1 MENPTLAESLEQ
13 QLQELRENEQRI
25 LRVLQ
30 DLQGS
35 VDQLS
40 QQTADASWTAY
51 TQEHKNQLQHLRYV
65 RVLRAKEAGPL
76 PCGLT
81 PAEVEALLQCE
92 RGAVRHVEPQRDNAK
107 GKQRVTVRFS
117 SAEAATAAYNSFQ
130 RGNNTTNAVL
140 DLRRTR
146 LQNTLVDLAIQ
157 IQRVARGE
165 CGWGEELLVRARGT
179 SITVKVGG
187 AEPVPFPFRQHLPG
201 GGLPDP
207 GQPLPPLN
215 IALVKHQ
222 LDRFRMPPPS
232 KPAAPKPAAPK
243 PTIPKPAAA
252 PKPGAAPK
260 PVAPPKSA
268 ASPKP
273 AAPKPAAPPKPATG
287 RSNATSREQEAAFLR
302 ALETRLDNFSV
313 HIDNKFDSLQVL
325 K

>member
-1 MENPTLAESLEQ
+1 MVLLYGCTERHAVGCKSNLLGWKKNKISSKRNRVQAGGRLQCVFQHSNMENPTLAESLEQ
-13 QLQELRENEQRI
+13 QLQELRKNEQRI

-165 CGWGEELLVRARGT
+165 CGWGDVAARCKRHTRDVRLG
-179 SITVKVGG
+179 IVYLY
-187 AEPVPFPFRQHLPG
+187 E
-201 GGLPDP
+201 
-207 GQPLPPLN
+207 
-215 IALVKHQ
+215 
-222 LDRFRMPPPS
+222 
-232 KPAAPKPAAPK
+232 
-243 PTIPKPAAA
+243 
-252 PKPGAAPK
+252 
-260 PVAPPKSA
+260 
-268 ASPKP
+268 
-273 AAPKPAAPPKPATG
+273 
-287 RSNATSREQEAAFLR
+287 
-302 ALETRLDNFSV
+302 
-313 HIDNKFDSLQVL
+313 SLHNSHCN
-325 K
+325 